1 MLSVIHPSSAL
12 CLQPSP
18 SEKSLLVATGASA
31 RIPQPYG
38 VIPPRKRN
46 HATGRPR
53 SASASL
59 PLATTPL
66 CKKSFSLPSTRASLD
81 LAPATASSSVSQ
93 SLFHSFHNLLLSD
106 STLTQQPSFWASLK
120 AQCFNT
126 TSSLPWLSG
135 SSSNSNGHA
144 HKRKDR
150 GSTGCARDFAPP
162 IALRVSNSS
171 PIVTLD
177 ATPLVTS
184 SSTDDSVLSLPNV
197 DSLSWPG
204 SCSSN
209 SSNSSSATSSS
220 TDALLSGDY
229 PVSVAAMDKFKV
241 MRTDIIPLKTFT
253 YSETFVADVNLPT
266 NPAAA
271 ARSAPL
277 VKRGVQ
283 KDPSSYRSGVNIDS
297 SNSSSSNN
305 NNNNNNNNKATD
317 DVPLPRHLASRETR
331 SNSDYLR
338 MMASELRMI
347 RARKLIAP
355 LKPRGYLLRRKDLF
369 RNVKS
374 TLSVSTVMPNEE
386 DDHPLFVGSWSSVST
401 TRTFLSALSSD
412 YATAEEEL
420 L

>member
-66 CKKSFSLPSTRASLD
+66 SKKSFSLPSTRASLD
-81 LAPATASSSVSQ
+81 LAPATASSTVSQ

-120 AQCFNT
+120 AQCLNT

-144 HKRKDR
+144 DKRKDR
-150 GSTGCARDFAPP
+150 GSKGCARDFAPP

-171 PIVTLD
+171 PIVTLN
-177 ATPLVTS
+177 ATPLVAS

-204 SCSSN
+204 

-277 VKRGVQ
+277 VKRSVQ

-297 SNSSSSNN
+297 SSN

-374 TLSVSTVMPNEE
+374 SLSVSTVMPNEE